1 MNTLP
6 LLPETTWPRPAALP
20 RPLKLAIGLSV
31 GLHLV
36 LLAQQGRTPEQT
48 AALPR
53 PLQVMLHTMQPV
65 PEALP
70 PARPAV
76 AAAIETPPVHRTPPP
91 VAVQASKPTPPL
103 SHPARPDMP
112 PAPVVRAPEPVAQAS
127 TAMPA
132 PPQATPA
139 VAADNTPR
147 PTAPAT
153 ATPPAPVAT
162 RMEAVPAV
170 IADETP
176 DPALLERYGRSLS
189 SLFAR
194 HQQYPRLAAMRG
206 WEGEVQVRITIAR
219 KGNIVATQVVR
230 SSGFEVLDQNALQ
243 LVTHTGTLPRP
254 PEALQNKEL
263 QIVVP
268 VLFKLDKPT

>member
-6 LLPETTWPRPAALP
+6 LLSETSWPRPTALP

-36 LLAQQGRTPEQT
+36 LLAQRGWTPEQT

-53 PLQVMLHTMQPV
+53 PLQVMLRAPEV
-65 PEALP
+65 PQ

-76 AAAIETPPVHRTPPP
+76 AVPVEVPPVHRAPPP
-91 VAVQASKPTPPL
+91 VAIQPSKPTPVL
-103 SHPARPDMP
+103 TRPARPDSP
-112 PAPVVRAPEPVAQAS
+112 PTPVVR
-127 TAMPA
+127 TAEPA
-132 PPQATPA
+132 PPTNAPA
-139 VAADNTPR
+139 PAAPPIITDSTPR
-147 PTAPAT
+147 SPAPA
-153 ATPPAPVAT
+153 ASPAPVAA
-162 RMEAVPAV
+162 RMDTAPTLAV
-170 IADETP
+170 DETP

-189 SLFAR
+189 SLFSR

-230 SSGFEVLDQNALQ
+230 SSGFEVLDQNAVQ
-243 LVTHTGTLPRP
+243 LVTNTGTLPRP
-254 PEALQNKEL
+254 PEALQNKEI

>member
-1 MNTLP
+1 MSTLP
-6 LLPETTWPRPAALP
+6 LLPETSWPRPAALP

-36 LLAQQGRTPEQT
+36 LLAQRGWTPEQT

-53 PLQVMLHTMQPV
+53 PLQVILRAPQPA
-65 PEALP
+65 PEAPP
-70 PARPAV
+70 PARPPV
-76 AAAIETPPVHRTPPP
+76 TVPVEVPPVHRTPPP
-91 VAVQASKPTPPL
+91 VAVQTPKPTPIL
-103 SHPARPDMP
+103 TRPARPDTP
-112 PAPVVRAPEPVAQAS
+112 PAPVVRAVEPVAQAS
-127 TAMPA
+127 AQVPAAAPVVADSTPRTPA
-132 PPQATPA
+132 PATSPA
-139 VAADNTPR
+139 PVVARVDAAPTVAADEP
-147 PTAPAT
+147 
-153 ATPPAPVAT
+153 
-162 RMEAVPAV
+162 
-170 IADETP
+170 P

-230 SSGFEVLDQNALQ
+230 SSGFEVLDQNAVQ
-243 LVTHTGTLPRP
+243 LVTTAGTLPRP
-254 PEALQNKEL
+254 PDALQNKEI

>member
-1 MNTLP
+1 MSTLP

-31 GLHLV
+31 GLHLA
-36 LLAQQGRTPEQT
+36 LLAQQGWKPEH
-48 AALPR
+48 AAEQPR
-53 PLQVMLHTMQPV
+53 PLQVVLRVPQPA
-65 PEALP
+65 PEAPP

-76 AAAIETPPVHRTPPP
+76 TVPAEAQPVHRTPPP
-91 VAVQASKPTPPL
+91 VATQAPKPTPIL
-103 SHPARPDMP
+103 TRPARPEAA
-112 PAPVVRAPEPVAQAS
+112 PAPIVRAAEPVAPIP
-127 TAMPA
+127 T
-132 PPQATPA
+132 TPTL
-139 VAADNTPR
+139 AADNTPR
-147 PTAPAT
+147 PPVPA
-153 ATPPAPVAT
+153 ANPAPVAAPRVDVT
-162 RMEAVPAV
+162 PFLA
-170 IADETP
+170 ADEPP

-230 SSGFEVLDQNALQ
+230 SSGFEVLDQNAVQ
-243 LVTHTGTLPRP
+243 LVTNTGTLPRP
-254 PEALQNKEL
+254 PEALQNKEI

-268 VLFKLDKPT
+268 VLFKLDKPA